1 MVSPCLPPSP
11 HICWP
16 GPNIWMDAVHAVKI
30 MIHYQNKCL
39 GVIRIL
45 GNLRRKNSCNYV
57 FFFLE
62 SNRNFV
68 CHKYN
73 LIKLLYQI
81 KTTESTRE
89 DRKKQGDHIHNSSTH
104 DASPSGVRRPLKK
117 VEMRPMGKN
126 LTPLACTL

>member
-1 MVSPCLPPSP
+1 MDGRSPCRENNDSLPKQMPRCDT
-11 HICWP
+11 HFGQFKEEKLMQLC
-16 GPNIWMDAVHAVKI
+16 
-30 MIHYQNKCL
+30 
-39 GVIRIL
+39 
-45 GNLRRKNSCNYV
+45 